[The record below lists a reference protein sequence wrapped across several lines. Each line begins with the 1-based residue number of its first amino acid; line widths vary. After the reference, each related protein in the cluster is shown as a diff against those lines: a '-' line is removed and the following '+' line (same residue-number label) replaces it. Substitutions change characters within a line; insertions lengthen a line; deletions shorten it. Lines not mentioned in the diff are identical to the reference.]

1 MMTIFRLTTRT
12 LAARLSIPLI
22 LLSLSSISVPPA
34 FPQQQQDQQKTPL
47 PPVPTNPIEQAER
60 DGTALPVSLRDLTRI
75 ALQNNLD
82 IAISDTN
89 EELYQQKVM
98 QAYGPYD
105 PALTIGLGVQSNK
118 RPNTNL
124 TNKSTQGNF
133 NKTDLAN
140 WNFQFTQNI
149 PTGGGITAT
158 YNSSRSDT
166 NQQFALFSPQY
177 NTSLSLQ
184 FDQPLNRN
192 FRIDQIRGAIRLANL
207 DTKLNDS
214 QFKQMVTTTIATI
227 QGMYWDLVGAI
238 HNFEIT
244 SESVNLARISLEN
257 NTKEVEIGVL
267 APISITEARAAM
279 ANNEVNMIAARE
291 AILVAENNLRAVISP
306 DRNAEIWHKVIVP
319 TDTPEFQVYKVDLD
333 QAIDTALKN
342 RPELEQY
349 GIQLEENGVNYDLD
363 RNLKKWQVD
372 LVGSVGS
379 VGVAG
384 PQGFDPLTGKPLIDP
399 NLIGGIGNAN
409 RLLFNGGFL
418 NWFAG
423 FNLQIPL
430 RNRGLSAQLGELKVQ
445 RQQLIMN
452 RKNTEQKIVAQVRN
466 AIQDL
471 EANNQRVDTA
481 KVAVELAQEQLIGE
495 TKRFQ
500 AGMSQNFLVL
510 QRQADLSTAK
520 GTELQALIAYKKSII
535 GLQQAMY
542 TLLESNDLEIAK
554 NVSHSAPPLH

>member
-1 MMTIFRLTTRT
+1 MRFLPRRMVWSLPNSPLFTLLTC
-12 LAARLSIPLI
+12 LALAQLQGL
-22 LLSLSSISVPPA
+22 A
-34 FPQQQQDQQKTPL
+34 FQDQPKAQLPPL
-47 PPVPTNPIEQAER
+47 PLSPIEQAEK
-60 DGTALPVSLRDLTRI
+60 DGTALPMSLRGLTKV

-89 EELYQQKVM
+89 EVLYQQRVL

-105 PALTIGLGVQSNK
+105 PALIVGLGVQSSK

-124 TNKSTQGNF
+124 TNTSTTGSF

-140 WNFQFTQNI
+140 WNFQLAKNL

-158 YNSSRSDT
+158 YSSSRSDT

-177 NTSLSLQ
+177 NSSLSLQ
-184 FDQPLNRN
+184 FTQPLNRN
-192 FRIDQIRGAIRLANL
+192 FRIDQNRGTIKLANL

-214 QFKQMVTTTIATI
+214 QFRQTVTTTVATI

-238 HNFEIT
+238 RNFEIQR
-244 SESVNLARISLEN
+244 ESVSLARISLEN

-279 ANNEVNMIAARE
+279 ANNQVNMISARE
-291 AILVAENNLRAVISP
+291 AIVVAENNLRSVLSP

-319 TDTPEFQVYKVDLD
+319 TDTPEFVEYKVDFNS
-333 QAIDTALKN
+333 AIDTALKK

-349 GIQLEENGVNYDLD
+349 DIQVQENQVNYQVDQ
-363 RNLKKWQVD
+363 NLKKWQVD
-372 LVGSVGS
+372 LVGSLGS

-384 PQGFDPLTGKPLIDP
+384 PQGYNPLTNKPLIDP

-409 RLLFNGGFL
+409 SLLFTGGYV
-418 NWFAG
+418 NWSAG
-423 FNLQIPL
+423 FNIGIPL
-430 RNRGLSAQLGELKVQ
+430 RNRSLEAQLGQLKVQ
-445 RQQLIMN
+445 RQQLLMN
-452 RKNTEQKIVAQVRN
+452 RKSTEQKITVQVRN
-466 AIQDL
+466 ALEDL
-471 EANNQRVDTA
+471 DTNKQRVETA
-481 KVAVELAQEQLIGE
+481 RVATQLAQEELEGE

-510 QRQADLSTAK
+510 QRQQDLATAK
-520 GTELQALIAYKKSII
+520 GTELQSLVSYKKSII
-535 GLQQAMY
+535 ALQQAMY
-542 TLLESNDLEIAK
+542 TLLESNDYEIAK
-554 NVSHSAPPLH
+554 SESAAHH